1 MDRGAIIMLEG
12 SVNVH
17 VLVNLESAVNV
28 PVSTI
33 WRGGRVF
40 SVCF

>member
-1 MDRGAIIMLEG
+1 MDRGAITMLEG
-12 SVNVH
+12 FVNAH

-28 PVSTI
+28 SVSTI